1 MGRISTGVGLVS
13 GINSG
18 QIIDQ
23 LISLEERPKVQLQ
36 VRIEEANARKAAYL
50 DLSARLTSLKTG
62 GQVLSKPSTFQNAT
76 ATSTDDGVLTAT
88 ADKAAAVGSY
98 TFRVARLVTTQQ
110 AVGRGFADATA
121 APVGAGKITLELGG
135 GELTQPNDLSSLN
148 GGAGVSRGQFR
159 VTDRRGGSA
168 VIDTGDAVTL
178 DDVIR
183 KINTQLDANV
193 RAEVDGDHLK
203 LTDRSGGTGRFVVQD
218 LGAGTSAADLG
229 IVADVNNATVA
240 GERIQRLDRAT
251 ALTAINDGRGLR
263 TAGATADDFSI
274 KTADG
279 STFNVRLGE
288 VRTVGEVID
297 AINAQ
302 ANGKVTASVGPNG
315 RGIRLADRTPPPGP
329 PRNIFGQ
336 PTGPAPAPVFTVTA
350 KNGSK
355 AAADLGI
362 EGTVNTANS
371 TGRNILAG
379 LGTVLSSSLFGGT
392 ARADQLGGVTIK
404 SRAAGT
410 AVTVDLNGAQD
421 VAEVLGRIN
430 GANAGVRAELNDSGN
445 GLRIVDTSGGTG
457 DLVIGDAPGTQ
468 TATLAGLKGTYSG
481 DVREVN
487 GSNLQRAWV
496 NDNLA
501 VKDYNGGRGVSA
513 GEFRIT
519 DAAGRSATVRLDGT
533 ERRLGDVVAKI
544 NAAGGVGAKVR
555 VNDNGDGLQLDDTSG
570 GAGLLKVEDLDGTA
584 AADLRL
590 AGEARAGET
599 KIDGSFELTIDVT
612 ATDTLETVQR
622 KVQEAN
628 FGVFA
633 SVLNDGTADAP
644 FRLSLTSRHSGR
656 AGRVVIDGGATG
668 LATRTLV
675 DAQNAAVFAGG
686 DAATG
691 GQPLLI
697 TSNTNQIAGAIQNVN
712 LELHGVSK
720 DPVTLNVAR
729 TLDNVQEAIGTFAE
743 NFNGL
748 VEQIG
753 ALTKFDPQT
762 NERGVLLGD
771 SSVQTVEQ
779 SIYAALRLVNPAGG
793 RYRILAD
800 IGLRLGEGAKL
811 EFDAEKFKAAY
822 ADDPEAVADLF
833 TAVKVGFGA
842 KVDAQVTRL
851 TDPVDGVLKREQ
863 KTIDDVNDNFT
874 KRISQLDARLAAKRD
889 RLTRQFAQM
898 ESVLS
903 GLQGQQ
909 QALGQIQPLQLSA

>member
-50 DLSARLTSLKTG
+50 DLSTRLTSLKTG

-110 AVGRGFADATA
+110 AVGRGFVDATA

-218 LGAGTSAADLG
+218 LGAGRSAADLG
-229 IVADVNNATVA
+229 IVADVNNSTVA
-240 GERIQRLDRAT
+240 GERIQRLDRVT

-263 TAGATADDFSI
+263 TAGATADDFSVR
-274 KTADG
+274 TADG

-288 VRTVGEVID
+288 VKTVGEVID

-315 RGIRLADRTPPPGP
+315 RGIRLADRTPPPP
-329 PRNIFGQ
+329 PPTNVLGQ

-371 TGRNILAG
+371 TGQNILAG
-379 LGTVLSSSLFGGT
+379 LGTVLAKSL
-392 ARADQLGGVTIK
+392 LGASAGPQTLGVISVK
-404 SRAAGT
+404 SRAAT
-410 AVTVDLNGAQD
+410 TTTNVDLRGAQD
-421 VAEVLGRIN
+421 VAEIVGRIN
-430 GANAGVRAELNDSGN
+430 DAGVGVRAELNDSGN
-445 GLRIVDTSGGTG
+445 GLKIVDTSGGTG
-457 DLVIGDAPGTQ
+457 SLTVGDQTGTFAATAGLAGTFGGDA
-468 TATLAGLKGTYSG
+468 
-481 DVREVN
+481 REVN
-487 GSNLQRAWV
+487 GKSLQRAWV
-496 NDNLA
+496 HGNLA

-519 DAAGRSATVRLDGT
+519 DAAGRSATVTLDGT

-590 AGEARAGET
+590 AGEARAGEA
-599 KIDGSFELTIDVT
+599 KIDGSFELTIDVA

-622 KVQEAN
+622 KVQDAN

-668 LATRTLV
+668 LGTRTLV

-697 TSNTNQIAGAIQNVN
+697 TSNTNQISGAIQNVN
-712 LELHGVSK
+712 LELHGVSR

-842 KVDAQVTRL
+842 KVDAQVSRL

-863 KTIDDVNDNFT
+863 KTIDDVNDNFS